1 MSRRHHLSDLLRDLF
16 TAAEVRRIAEA
27 LPGGDELAA
36 SLPGGNSSLAELAD
50 LLPGMLEQR
59 NLIDA
64 RLFALL
70 ADKRPRQRERI
81 AQVAREWEVSLA
93 EHGHAVEADD
103 PGDRTARQPGPPGLG
118 AVIPA
123 PSRWRWAGCASI
135 LLATVII
142 GLVSLRLGVCDPP
155 TPEPSSGSSKPLA
168 PLPPPPAPPAPL
180 VPPPG
185 MRLVPAGKFEMGSTD
200 WSSAHRACADAYG
213 AEHCIEAIF
222 KRQAA
227 TAGSRM
233 VTAFFLDEREV
244 SLGQFADWLAIRYR
258 SGELRLSDDGEFLTH
273 EGTVW
278 ARLHW
283 PLGPT
288 RQRAEPRRISAFELD
303 PRDGLRAASGSET
316 LPAYLLTWWAARAYC
331 EAQGKRLP
339 TEVEWEYAARGP
351 RSMPYPLAPASPG
364 GCDAFVY
371 GRENIVPGSAVS
383 ECKTRPG
390 RPEAVG
396 TSPHDVS
403 WCDIRDLAG
412 NVSEWVADAYVDKDP
427 AAAPIPCVEHAG
439 SDDDSVREC
448 RIVKGGS
455 WTDPR
460 MFAQA
465 AGRFVMDA
473 TPTKP
478 AQVRAPQARAGRV
491 VLAPSVGFRC
501 AMDTPSPSSPEP

>member
-1 MSRRHHLSDLLRDLF
+1 MRDLF
-16 TAAEVRRIAEA
+16 TATELRRIAEA

-93 EHGHAVEADD
+93 EHGHAVEVDE
-103 PGDRTARQPGPPGLG
+103 PGDRAARPPGPAGLA

-123 PSRWRWAGCASI
+123 STRRRWAGRASI

-142 GLVSLRLGVCDPP
+142 GLVSLCLADRETP
-155 TPEPSSGSSKPLA
+155 TPEPSPGSSRPPA
-168 PLPPPPAPPAPL
+168 PLPPPPASPPPPAPPL
-180 VPPPG
+180 PPAPPQG
-185 MRLVPAGKFEMGSTD
+185 MRLVPAGTFEMGSTD

-227 TAGSRM
+227 TAGPRT
-233 VTAFFLDEREV
+233 VAAFFLDEREV

-258 SGELRLSDDGEFLTH
+258 SGELRLSEDGKFLTH
-273 EGTVW
+273 GGTVW

-283 PLGPT
+283 PLGRT
-288 RQRAEPRRISAFELD
+288 RQRVEPRRISAFELD
-303 PRDGLRAASGSET
+303 PRDGLRAASGGEG

-371 GRENIVPGSAVS
+371 GRENLVPGSAVS

-403 WCDIRDLAG
+403 WCDIRDMAG
-412 NVSEWVADAYVDKDP
+412 NVSEWVADAYVDADP
-427 AAAPIPCVEHAG
+427 AAAPIPCVEHVG

-501 AMDTPSPSSPEP
+501 ASDIPSPSSPEA